1 MGVGSPQPAAAYA
14 VEEARHVMEGPVDE
28 DEWVDVTLR
37 RPRTTTL
44 SAVEQT
50 QYILELHHRIS
61 PKLRALEIPP

>member
-1 MGVGSPQPAAAYA
+1 MGLPQPAAAYA
-14 VEEARHVMEGPVDE
+14 VEEACFVMGRPVDE
-28 DEWVDVTLR
+28 EEWVEVTLR
-37 RPRTTTL
+37 QPRTAAL